1 MNGPVNLG
9 RAPRTTG
16 ALRQLLLLI
25 GASVMVLFMRDLDL
39 VRESSTLG
47 TQLLVPLQ
55 RVLADTGSG
64 AGRFFQVI
72 GEIDDLRNA
81 NARLRGEV
89 NQLTLEN
96 VRIRE
101 EAATA
106 REIARF
112 DTARGTYT
120 TVGAAVIAR
129 DPSAILR
136 TVVIDSGKD
145 SGVRTGNVVIADR
158 GVVGRVTEVGTNFAR
173 VLLLTDSASTVSAL
187 VQGSRATGIVSGQY
201 GDTLVMDWILQS
213 EPVKLGDVVLTAGL
227 GLGDEL
233 RSLYPKGLVI
243 GTVVEVSRSEVNAY
257 IRTIVRPAV
266 DLRRLERVLV
276 ITGGT

>member
-1 MNGPVNLG
+1 MNGPANLG
-9 RAPRTTG
+9 RAPRATG
-16 ALRQLLLLI
+16 ALRPLLSLLAASVLLL
-25 GASVMVLFMRDLDL
+25 STRNLDL
-39 VRESSTLG
+39 VREWSTVG
-47 TQLLVPLQ
+47 TQILVPLQ
-55 RVLADTGSG
+55 RVLADAGSG

-72 GEIDDLRNA
+72 GEIEDLRNL

-89 NQLTLEN
+89 DQLTLEN
-96 VRIRE
+96 VRLRE
-101 EAATA
+101 DVATA
-106 REIARF
+106 RQVSRLEA
-112 DTARGTYT
+112 TRGTYT

-136 TVVIDSGKD
+136 TVVIDSGREF
-145 SGVRTGNVVIADR
+145 GVRTGNVVIADR
-158 GVVGRVTEVGTNFAR
+158 GVVGRVTEVGANFAR

-213 EPVKLGDVVLTAGL
+213 EPVKLGDIVVTAGL

-243 GTVVEVSRSEVNAY
+243 GSVVEVSRSEVNAY
-257 IRTIVRPAV
+257 IRTIIMPAV

>member
-1 MNGPVNLG
+1 MNGSVNLG
-9 RAPRTTG
+9 RAPRTIG
-16 ALRQLLLLI
+16 ALRPLLLLI
-25 GASVMVLFMRDLDL
+25 GASVLLLFMRDLDL

-64 AGRFFQVI
+64 AGRFLQVI

-89 NQLTLEN
+89 DQLTLEN

-106 REIARF
+106 RQVARF

>member
-1 MNGPVNLG
+1 MGVSV
-9 RAPRTTG
+9 
-16 ALRQLLLLI
+16 LLLLT
-25 GASVMVLFMRDLDL
+25 RDLDL
-39 VRESSTLG
+39 VRGSSTLG
-47 TQLLVPLQ
+47 TQVLVPVQ
-55 RVLADTGSG
+55 RVLADAGSG

-72 GEIDDLRNA
+72 GEIEDLRNV

-89 NQLTLEN
+89 DQLTLEN

-106 REIARF
+106 RQVARL
-112 DTARGTYT
+112 DSARGTYT

-145 SGVRTGNVVIADR
+145 AGVKVGNVVIADR
-158 GVVGRVTEVGTNFAR
+158 GVVGRITAVGTNFAR
-173 VLLLTDSASTVSAL
+173 VLLITDSASTVSAL

-213 EPVKLGDVVLTAGL
+213 EPVKPGDVVLTAGL

-257 IRTIVRPAV
+257 IRTIVVPAV

-276 ITGGT
+276 ITGGS

>member
-1 MNGPVNLG
+1 MNRSANLG

-16 ALRQLLLLI
+16 ALRPLLLLM
-25 GASVMVLFMRDLDL
+25 GVSVLLLLTRDLDL
-39 VRESSTLG
+39 VRGSSTLG
-47 TQLLVPLQ
+47 TQVLVPVQ
-55 RVLADTGSG
+55 RVLADAGSG

-72 GEIDDLRNA
+72 GEIEDLRNV

-89 NQLTLEN
+89 DQLTLEN

-106 REIARF
+106 RQVARL
-112 DTARGTYT
+112 DSARGTYT

-145 SGVRTGNVVIADR
+145 AGVKVGNVVIADR
-158 GVVGRVTEVGTNFAR
+158 GVVGRITAVGTNFAR
-173 VLLLTDSASTVSAL
+173 VLLITDSASTVSAL

-213 EPVKLGDVVLTAGL
+213 EPVKPGDVVLTAGL

-257 IRTIVRPAV
+257 IRTIVVPAV

-276 ITGGT
+276 ITGGS

>member
-1 MNGPVNLG
+1 MNGSVNLG
-9 RAPRTTG
+9 RAPRTIG
-16 ALRQLLLLI
+16 ALRPLLLLI
-25 GASVMVLFMRDLDL
+25 GASVLLLFMRDLDL

-64 AGRFFQVI
+64 AGRFLQVI

-89 NQLTLEN
+89 DQLTLEN

-106 REIARF
+106 RQVARF
-112 DTARGTYT
+112 ETARGTYT